1 MYLPGLGN
9 GSSVTATET
18 VACLVHNGA
27 PFGRGD
33 ADDQDLPETECF
45 RSGVPAGRRK
55 RLQAVLVPLAKS
67 VLG

>member
-1 MYLPGLGN
+1 MYLPGLGS

-27 PFGRGD
+27 PFGTD

-45 RSGVPAGRRK
+45 RSGVPAVRRE
-55 RLQAVLVPLAKS
+55 RIQTVLVPLAKS
-67 VLG
+67 ILG

>member
-9 GSSVTATET
+9 VSSVTATET

-27 PFGRGD
+27 PFGRCD
-33 ADDQDLPETECF
+33 ADDQDLPQTECF
-45 RSGVPAGRRK
+45 RSGTPAGRRE

-67 VLG
+67 LLG